1 MISKG
6 LRSALLV
13 IALSFIAGV
22 IGILLGHK
30 YIMPNAGQAIGL
42 HDQIH
47 KQLILNKAQ
56 NDKLHI
62 LEEMFST
69 KKAALEERMKA
80 ANSEL
85 SVAMQVAHKMSPE
98 VQAAKTEYVQT
109 LDELQTLTIEHIFAM
124 RGLLN
129 TEQALLFDEIVQS
142 SFRNIAN

>member
-1 MISKG
+1 MISRG

-13 IALSFIAGV
+13 ITLSFIAGV

-30 YIMPNAGQAIGL
+30 YIMPNAGQTIGL

-47 KQLILNKAQ
+47 TQLILDKAQ
-56 NDKLHI
+56 NEKLHL
-62 LEEMFST
+62 LEEAFSIKKT
-69 KKAALEERMKA
+69 ALEARMKKA
-80 ANSEL
+80 NSQL
-85 SVAMQVAHKMSPE
+85 SAAMQAAHNMSPE
-98 VQAAKTEYVQT
+98 VRAAKTEYVQT

-129 TEQALLFDEIVQS
+129 PEQALRFDEIVQS